1 MQAVA
6 FAGADRLV
14 STLDACVT
22 RPTPEAIT
30 SAVKDGL
37 CGLILD
43 HDLDLP
49 ATVQVPGA
57 QSYARRLLYRSDA
70 HGYVVVAMAWG
81 PGQGTPLH
89 DHAGIWCVEAVWRG
103 EMQVVRYELVEQRE
117 DLFRFEPQ
125 GSVQSGPGAGGAL
138 IPPFEYHTLT
148 NAVPGAT
155 SITLH
160 VYGHDLER
168 CAVFEPERGGWYRR
182 HIKDLAYTS

>member
-1 MQAVA
+1 MQAVS
-6 FAGADRLV
+6 FAGSDRLV
-14 STLDACVT
+14 STLDACVAE
-22 RPTPEAIT
+22 PTTEAIT
-30 SAVKDGL
+30 AAVKDGL

-43 HDLDLP
+43 RTLDLP
-49 ATVQVPGA
+49 AVVQAPGA
-57 QSYARRLLYRSDA
+57 ESYARRLLYRSDR

-103 EMQVVRYELVEQRE
+103 EMQVVQYDLVEQVGE
-117 DLFRFEPQ
+117 LFRFEPQ

-138 IPPFEYHTLT
+138 IPPFEYHTLS

-155 SITLH
+155 SVTLH

-168 CAVFEPERGGWYRR
+168 CAVFEREREGWYRR
-182 HIKDLAYTS
+182 HFKDLAYTA